1 MKNLIPFGVAYFLLV
16 CASLALGQRPENDAN
31 FSISHYTEE
40 NGLPQNTV
48 KNISADS
55 EGFIWIVSE
64 TGLVRFDGRN
74 FYLFTKSNLP
84 ISNNRFSMLQ
94 PDISET
100 RGVKRFYAV
109 AENYEFIRI
118 ESGKA
123 QVDSEYYNNSIL
135 RIPFM
140 RNPRKTSILANGA
153 PNYMRE
159 WADPDNY
166 IIPIGS
172 GKGNF
177 FICHHQK
184 IEYYSNWKKNFE
196 LPFVNLRYWDCFTIG
211 KNLYHFTGER
221 SLTKIT
227 GTGLIKFALTGD
239 ILKDKTYSDQK
250 HQPEI
255 YWNNISDQVFVY
267 FNKNLYKI
275 KESPENKLS
284 TVLVLENF
292 DFGERNISSI
302 HFDSQNQRFF
312 LGSVT
317 KGLFILK
324 RKDFITLRTTG
335 SNLDNVF
342 YGQTAYDSNSVLTP
356 RGFLL
361 SRSRHG
367 TATINK
373 EISVISSEKNAA
385 DSYGILTDKQG
396 NVWRKSGGIIYCYR
410 IKENK
415 LVRSWNVGTE
425 INHIYEGNDGT
436 IWIGTRESGLFR
448 INLSDPRPEPQL
460 FVKGDLTRISFLLEK
475 NSQTLVVGTDHGV
488 FLLDILSKKTDV
500 IRGTGK
506 LYVRSLYIDASPGKK
521 NQKNIWI
528 STYEDGIFLYG
539 ENGLTK
545 FPLDKNK
552 YLSGAHCIFADK
564 NNFFWI
570 TTNKGLFKVARTDLL
585 NYAMKSKMGQ
595 AADVFYLRYTKEQ
608 GFYTNE
614 FNGGC
619 QPCAIRLA
627 NKYVS
632 LPSLD
637 GLVWYI
643 PEETRQE
650 LPTNKILLD
659 RYELR
664 GTRTF
669 ISNDTLN
676 FPVDPQQIK
685 IQLAMAYFGDLSN
698 LDISYAILKNT
709 NRSPIEADWLNLDGS
724 ETTISLGSLGTGNY
738 SLYIKKINGFGAENY
753 SIKKITII
761 VPPSWYETIWFK
773 LVCLL
778 LVILG
783 IYIFLKIRLR
793 IIKKENQLLELKI
806 ARRTR
811 KLEHTL
817 GALEKSEQELQR
829 QMHIQTR
836 LIASMSH
843 DIKTPLKFVSKSAG
857 RIDLM
862 VKNERFESVSELGKT
877 IEFTADHMHHL
888 LENLIGYVKTQVYG
902 SNILLEET
910 NLKHSLSENLE
921 IFKGVLNEHSNK
933 FINEVDG
940 SITVNTSPQLLGIIV
955 HNLVDNAN
963 KFCQGGFIKMHT
975 EKRQDY
981 THLIISDSGPGMPDE
996 ILQWLNN
1003 ESKSDSYEK
1012 SKVLSKSYG
1021 GLGLTIV
1028 KEICMML
1035 GIRILVENENG
1046 TLIHL
1051 IFPEEK

>member
-1 MKNLIPFGVAYFLLV
+1 
-16 CASLALGQRPENDAN
+16 
-31 FSISHYTEE
+31 
-40 NGLPQNTV
+40 
-48 KNISADS
+48 
-55 EGFIWIVSE
+55 
-64 TGLVRFDGRN
+64 
-74 FYLFTKSNLP
+74 
-84 ISNNRFSMLQ
+84 MLQ
-94 PDISET
+94 PDVSES
-100 RGVKRFYAV
+100 RNVKRFYAV

-123 QVDSEYYNNSIL
+123 LLDSEYYNNCIL

-159 WADPDNY
+159 WADPPNY

-177 FICHHQK
+177 YICHHEK
-184 IEYYSNWKKNFE
+184 IEYYSNWKKKFE
-196 LPFVNLRYWDCFTIG
+196 LPFADLKYWDCFTID
-211 KNLYHFTGER
+211 KNLYRFTKDA

-227 GTGLIKFALTGD
+227 GTGLIRFELTGD
-239 ILKDKTYSDQK
+239 ILKDKAYNDQK
-250 HQPEI
+250 NRSEI

-267 FNKNLYKI
+267 FNKNLYQI
-275 KESPENKLS
+275 KETSGNNLN
-284 TVLVLENF
+284 TTLVLKNF

-317 KGLFILK
+317 NGLYILK
-324 RKDFITLRTTG
+324 RKEFITLRTTG

-356 RGFLL
+356 RGFVL
-361 SRSRHG
+361 SRNRQG

-373 EISVISSEKNAA
+373 ELSVISSEKNSA

-396 NVWRKSGGIIYCYR
+396 KVWRKSGGVIYCYQ

-415 LVRSWNVGTE
+415 LIGSWKINAE

-448 INLSDPRPEPQL
+448 INLSDPKPEPKL
-460 FVKGDLTRISFLLEK
+460 FKKGDLRRISFILEK
-475 NSQTLVVGTDHGV
+475 NSDTLVVGTDHGV
-488 FLLDILSKKTDV
+488 FLLNLLSKKTDV
-500 IRGTGK
+500 IEGTAK
-506 LYVRSLYIDASPGKK
+506 LYVRSMHLDQSIGKK
-521 NQKNIWI
+521 NRGNIWI
-528 STYEDGIFLYG
+528 TTYEDGLFLFG

-545 FPLDKNK
+545 FPLDKNEF
-552 YLSGAHCIFADK
+552 LTGAHCIFADK
-564 NNFFWI
+564 NDFFWI
-570 TTNKGLFKVARTDLL
+570 TTNKGLFKVARKDLL
-585 NYAMKSKMGQ
+585 NYASLSKTGGTS
-595 AADVFYLRYTKEQ
+595 DVFYLRYTKEQ

-619 QPCAIRLA
+619 QPCAIRLG

-637 GLVWYI
+637 GLVWFI

-664 GTRTF
+664 GVHNF

-685 IQLAMAYFGDLSN
+685 IHLAMAYFGDLSN
-698 LDISYAILKNT
+698 LDISYAILRNT
-709 NRSPIEADWLNLDGS
+709 DKSPMGPDWLDLDGR
-724 ETTISLGSLGTGNY
+724 ETTISLGALGTGNY
-738 SLYIKKINGFGAENY
+738 SLYVRNINGFGVGNY
-753 SIKKITII
+753 TIRKITII
-761 VPPSWYETIWFK
+761 VPPAWYETIWFK
-773 LVCLL
+773 LACLI
-778 LVILG
+778 LVILAV
-783 IYIFLKIRLR
+783 YLFLKVRLK
-793 IIKKENQLLELKI
+793 IIKKENQLLELRI

-862 VKNERFESVSELGKT
+862 VRNKKFESVSELGKT

-902 SNILLEET
+902 SNIQLEET
-910 NLKHSLSENLE
+910 NLKQSLSENLE
-921 IFKGVLNEHSNK
+921 IFKGVFNEHSNT

-940 SITVNTSPQLLGIIV
+940 SVTVNTNPQLLGIIV

-963 KFCQGGFIKMHT
+963 KVCQGGFIKMHT
-975 EKRQDY
+975 EKRPPY
-981 THLIISDSGPGMPDE
+981 MHLIISDTGPGMPDE

-1012 SKVLSKSYG
+1012 SKVLAKSYG

-1028 KEICMML
+1028 KEISMTL
-1035 GIRILVENENG
+1035 KIKIFVEKIDG
-1046 TLIHL
+1046 TRIHL
-1051 IFPEEK
+1051 IFKEDK